1 MLLEELVGRGE
12 PFVVEADPFAVARE
26 KRAAATKPDPV
37 SGMLAEYGADPT
49 GEDNAGDRQGSA
61 SGQGGSR
68 HDYGLAGDRNPGALD
83 EQKERDQDVA
93 VLGDPLADDVKH
105 PSLIR
110 SGWRG

>member
-1 MLLEELVGRGE
+1 M
-12 PFVVEADPFAVARE
+12 PVARE
-26 KRAAATKPDPV
+26 KRAAAAKSDPV
-37 SGMLAEYGADPT
+37 SGMLAEHGADPA
-49 GEDNAGDRQGSA
+49 GDDHAGDRQGSA
-61 SGQGGSR
+61 SGQRGGC
-68 HDYGLAGDRNPGALD
+68 HEYGLARDRNPGALD